1 MQKKNHDKLISAI
14 LCVEFPQVQKVDL
27 SEIVISVLLEVS
39 TLFVVGQVLNA
50 NVSPE

>member
-1 MQKKNHDKLISAI
+1 MQNMLYCVLNFHRCRKLI
-14 LCVEFPQVQKVDL
+14 DL